1 MKLVRKG
8 DWWSTFQT
16 HWFLPH
22 WWTNLVSS
30 AVLSSLGMVLMISS
44 WSNWQNSGLIIMYF
58 DCDACQKNYSATASF
73 IIHRRVSHPHL
84 TFINVHCAKTTH
96 YIDTYRL
103 KRTGARDTIGWWPRD
118 LFTVTWYVI
127 NFEYVVSL
135 CHPESSTPGIQS
147 CVN

>member
-1 MKLVRKG
+1 
-8 DWWSTFQT
+8 
-16 HWFLPH
+16 
-22 WWTNLVSS
+22 
-30 AVLSSLGMVLMISS
+30 MIVGG

-103 KRTGARDTIGWWPRD
+103 KRTGARDTSGWWPRD
-118 LFTVTWYVI
+118 VFTVTWYVI
-127 NFEYVVSL
+127 NFEYEVSL
-135 CHPESSTPGIQS
+135 CHPELSQVLHGSRVVLINHRKCVTVYDNDNES
-147 CVN
+147 CDIDLVGEWIGRMYLLYNI